1 MKTLALVVRAATET
15 KAGCAGNG
23 SEGMLREK
31 SNQRKLKHF
40 MDCIRHP

>member
-1 MKTLALVVRAATET
+1 MKTLALVNRAATGT

-31 SNQRKLKHF
+31 SNQLNLKHF
-40 MDCIRHP
+40 MVCIRRP